1 MTVALNIGL
10 PDGFQ
15 VNVETTEGRGFTP
28 EEIAQRAAQKIV
40 SVSDTAPPVI
50 RDQARAFQKQ
60 VAQLVEFYLR
70 EAVKSDRTTVYN
82 VLVEA
87 GHPKLAEHIRS
98 L

>member
-1 MTVALNIGL
+1 MTVALNIDL

-15 VNVETTEGRGFTP
+15 VTVETTEGRGFTP
-28 EEIAQRAAQKIV
+28 EEIAQRAAKKIV
-40 SVSDTAPPVI
+40 AVSDTAPPAI

-60 VAQLVEFYLR
+60 VEQVVGFYLR

-87 GHPKLAEHIRS
+87 GHPKLAEHIRR